1 MVQSGGSLDTSN
13 LDVENFTLYAGSLRA
28 QTAFLGNFSEQ
39 GGEFDLVTASF
50 SGNSSISNGLL
61 VSSNIEVAYNNF
73 WQAGGNV
80 VAKGSMFMFG
90 LLEDYGPPLIGSYTF
105 QGGFLQCQSLSMG
118 EVGYFDQT
126 GGTNRV
132 SGDVSMDRGGYT
144 LGGGLLTDSN
154 AIVYN
159 DGFFEDIATIFS
171 QSGGVHWVTN
181 ALTCYGQYQFSG
193 GTLVAPT
200 IALNGGSFTVSSGPV
215 ISNQASIIFNGGSIE
230 INNTTQRLAS
240 ALLAGYSTIRFGPG
254 SNRLMFADS
263 SGQTWSNSAQLVI
276 LGWNGS
282 MSGGGTDQLFFGNS
296 AQALTPAQLQ
306 QIEFVSPPGFQ
317 SQDLF
322 ATILPTGEVVPTTRP
337 ALAFSLS
344 GANLLLQ
351 WPAFSGFVLQ
361 ASTNAAGPFEDISNA
376 APPFTNDISQFPRR
390 FFRLRQQ

>member
-1 MVQSGGSLDTSN
+1 
-13 LDVENFTLYAGSLRA
+13 
-28 QTAFLGNFSEQ
+28 
-39 GGEFDLVTASF
+39 
-50 SGNSSISNGLL
+50 
-61 VSSNIEVAYNNF
+61 
-73 WQAGGNV
+73 
-80 VAKGSMFMFG
+80 
-90 LLEDYGPPLIGSYTF
+90 
-105 QGGFLQCQSLSMG
+105 
-118 EVGYFDQT
+118 
-126 GGTNRV
+126 
-132 SGDVSMDRGGYT
+132 
-144 LGGGLLTDSN
+144 
-154 AIVYN
+154 
-159 DGFFEDIATIFS
+159 
-171 QSGGVHWVTN
+171 

-193 GTLVAPT
+193 GTLVAST
-200 IALNGGSFTVSSGPV
+200 IALDGGSFTVGSGAV
-215 ISNQASIIFNGGSIE
+215 ISNQASIVFNGGSIE

-263 SGQTWSNSAQLVI
+263 STQTWSNSAQLVI

-282 MSGGGTDQLFFGNS
+282 MSGGGIDQLFFGNS
-296 AQALTPAQLQ
+296 AHALTPGQLQ
-306 QIEFVSPPGFQ
+306 QIEFISPPGFQ

-337 ALAFSLS
+337 RLAFSLS